1 MKQESVIWRGM
12 TRDGSARVLVID
24 ATAMVQ
30 QAHEFQ
36 KTAPVTTAALGRLL
50 AATSMIGSLM
60 GEQTDRVTVG
70 LQGDGPAGRIVAV
83 SDYLGNVKGYVTQPL
98 VYIPLKSNGK
108 LDVSGAVG
116 QGTLYV
122 ARETGAGEPHIGT
135 IALVS
140 GEIAEDITTY
150 FAESEQI
157 PTLCAL
163 GVLAEPDGSCRAAG
177 GVLIQLLPFADEEVA
192 AALEK
197 NASSLSNLSALFA
210 EGKTPAQIAE
220 IALEGVPYDAFD
232 ELPVAFRCD
241 CSRRRMKKALLS
253 IDKKELS
260 SMMDE
265 QEAEGKPRALET
277 ECRFCLCKYSFTEK
291 ELGL

>member
-1 MKQESVIWRGM
+1 MKQESLIWRGM

-24 ATAMVQ
+24 STAMVQ
-30 QAHEFQ
+30 QAHQ
-36 KTAPVTTAALGRLL
+36 YQGTSPVTTAALGRLL
-50 AATSMIGSLM
+50 SATSMIGSLM
-60 GEQTDRVTVG
+60 GEKTDRVTVG

-83 SDYLGNVKGYVTQPL
+83 ADYSGNVKGYVTQSS
-98 VYIPLKSNGK
+98 VYIPPKNNGK
-108 LDVSGAVG
+108 LDVSSAVG
-116 QGTLYV
+116 NGTLYV
-122 ARETGAGEPHIGT
+122 ARETGEGAPHIGT

-192 AALEK
+192 ATLEK
-197 NASSLSNLSALFA
+197 NAAALSNLSSLFA
-210 EGKTPAQIAE
+210 QGKTPAQIAE
-220 IALEGVPYDAFD
+220 MALTGIPYDAFD
-232 ELPVAFRCD
+232 ELPVAFSCD
-241 CSRRRMKKALLS
+241 CSRKRMKKALLS
-253 IDKKELS
+253 IDKKELA

-265 QEAEGKPRALET
+265 QEQEGKTRVLET
-277 ECRFCLCKYSFTEK
+277 ECRFCLKKYAFTE
-291 ELGL
+291 EDLGL